1 MYGRR
6 YRHLKLK
13 LTDKE
18 WFELKELKAEM
29 LKAEM
34 HCETWD
40 DLVKKLIK
48 NKDILVRAFSS
59 LPP

>member
-1 MYGRR
+1 MRAR
-6 YRHLKLK
+6 YRHLKVK
-13 LTDKE
+13 LTDGE
-18 WFELKELKAEM
+18 WFELKELRAK
-29 LKAEM
+29 M

-40 DLVKKLIK
+40 DFFRKLIR

>member
-1 MYGRR
+1 MNGQR
-6 YRHLKLK
+6 YRYLKVK

-18 WFELKELKAEM
+18 WFELKELKA
-29 LKAEM
+29 KM

-40 DLVKKLIK
+40 DLVKKLIR
-48 NKDILVRAFSS
+48 NKDVLVRTFSS